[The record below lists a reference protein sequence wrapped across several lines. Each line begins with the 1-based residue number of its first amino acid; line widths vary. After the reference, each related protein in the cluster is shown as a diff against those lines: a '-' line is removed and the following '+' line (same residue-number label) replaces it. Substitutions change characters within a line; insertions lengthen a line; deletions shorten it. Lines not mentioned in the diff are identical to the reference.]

1 VALSAHAQQAT
12 EIYRCLDADGRLH
25 YTNSKKD
32 TGGMKRCELVTRQ
45 INVAP
50 SKAATRSPS
59 DFPRES
65 KSEKISAKDRQR
77 EILQS
82 ELSAEEAALAKAR
95 QDLAQQE
102 AVRDGNERNY
112 ARVQERLKPYQDS
125 VEAHQKNIEALKREI
140 ANQYR

>member
-1 VALSAHAQQAT
+1 MTAHAQQAT

-45 INVAP
+45 LNVAP
-50 SKAATRSPS
+50 SGKSASPS
-59 DFPRES
+59 SFPRETPRD
-65 KSEKISAKDRQR
+65 KASAKDRQR

-95 QDLAQQE
+95 QELAQQE
-102 AVRDGNERNY
+102 AVRDGNEKNY
-112 ARVQERLKPYQDS
+112 ARVLERLKPYQES